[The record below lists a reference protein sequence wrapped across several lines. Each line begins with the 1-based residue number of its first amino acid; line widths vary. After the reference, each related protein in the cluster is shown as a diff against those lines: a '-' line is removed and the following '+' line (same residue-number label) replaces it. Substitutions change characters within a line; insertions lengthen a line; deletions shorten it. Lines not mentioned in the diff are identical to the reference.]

1 MTRFER
7 VEPRLSEL
15 LTELAAPSLPDY
27 TDDVLARTAGLRQ
40 RPRWTL
46 PERWLPMGVLAQ
58 RSVYMPRLPWRTVIV
73 AALLLVALA
82 ATLAWFGSQ
91 RRAAP
96 PFGLARNGMI
106 MYAVDGDLV
115 TWDPDTEQ
123 TTTILSGPTDDFTG
137 MFSRD
142 GTKLAF
148 LRRERQPSATEP
160 ELISIQVANADG
172 SNPTDTTG
180 PLEAPDQWDWSPA
193 GDLIAVQSLIDGHR
207 TLQVVPT
214 DGSERPRML
223 ETGMEVTFVSF
234 LPPNGEE
241 IVFRGVTPASDGSH
255 SGLFAISPN
264 GGQARPL
271 TETDGHA
278 EFDYQGP
285 TPSPD
290 GRHLVYQAWDP
301 AAERVRFHMLDLATG
316 ADETFGETGARYGE
330 GGGMFSPDG
339 KLIAY
344 RGYSD
349 GAFQL
354 WIVPA
359 DRSAEPRPLGGYVQG
374 DAWHEFSPDGTTVM
388 VNRTG
393 SGAGSG
399 TLLIDVATGD
409 SISLPDS
416 TEPGTWQR
424 LAP

>member
-1 MTRFER
+1 
-7 VEPRLSEL
+7 
-15 LTELAAPSLPDY
+15 
-27 TDDVLARTAGLRQ
+27 
-40 RPRWTL
+40 
-46 PERWLPMGVLAQ
+46 
-58 RSVYMPRLPWRTVIV
+58 
-73 AALLLVALA
+73 
-82 ATLAWFGSQ
+82 
-91 RRAAP
+91 
-96 PFGLARNGMI
+96 MI